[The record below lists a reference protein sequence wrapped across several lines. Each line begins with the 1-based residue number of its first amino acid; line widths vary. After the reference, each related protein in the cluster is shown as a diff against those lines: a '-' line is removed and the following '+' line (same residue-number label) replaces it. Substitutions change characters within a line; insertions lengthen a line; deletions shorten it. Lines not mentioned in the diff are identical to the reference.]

1 MPVSTALYE
10 TLEVSATADDVEIKK
25 AYRRLAVKYHPD
37 KNPGDKTAEAKFK
50 EVTHA
55 YEVLSDPE
63 KRRIYDQYG
72 EEGLNNRGAGFSGNP
87 FDIFNSFFGG
97 GNPFES
103 FFGGGR
109 RDPNAPR
116 EGADLRYNLEI
127 SLMDAVSG
135 VTKKV
140 EFQRADACPECSGSG
155 CKPGTKPTRC
165 KRCGGSGQIGVSQ
178 GFFTMMHECPS
189 CQGTGSVI
197 EQKCARCGGKGH
209 VAVKRSLEIRIPPGV
224 DTGNRIRVAGEGEP
238 GLRGGPNGD
247 LYVFIQVRDDKRF
260 QRNGNDILSEARI
273 SFPLAALGGSIPV
286 ETVHGTETLAIPA
299 GSQHGDVFAIKGK
312 GMPVLQRKGQFGDHY
327 VRISVAVPR
336 KLSDAQKAALRA
348 YAAECKDDFG
358 SIDAGESSSPN
369 FFQKLKDKVL

>member
-1 MPVSTALYE
+1 MPVSTVLYE
-10 TLEVSATADDVEIKK
+10 TLEVSATADEVEIKK

-37 KNPGDKTAEAKFK
+37 KNPGDKAAEAKFK

-72 EEGLNNRGAGFSGNP
+72 EEGLNSRGGGFSGNP

-116 EGADLRYNLEI
+116 EGADLRYNLEV

-135 VTKKV
+135 ATKKI
-140 EFQRADACPECSGSG
+140 EFQRADACGECSGTG
-155 CKPGTKPTRC
+155 CRKGTKPTRC
-165 KRCGGSGQIGVSQ
+165 KRCGGSGQIGISQ
-178 GFFTMMHECPS
+178 GFFTMMHECPV
-189 CQGTGSVI
+189 CKGTGSII
-197 EQKCARCGGKGH
+197 EQKCPKCNGKGSI
-209 VAVKRSLEIRIPPGV
+209 AVKRSLEIRIPPGV

-238 GLRGGPNGD
+238 GMRGGPNGD
-247 LYVFIQVRDDKRF
+247 LYVFIQVRADKRF
-260 QRNGNDILSEARI
+260 QRSGNDVLSEAKI
-273 SFPLAALGGSIPV
+273 SFPTAALGGTVSV
-286 ETVHGTETLAIPA
+286 ETVHGPQTLSIPP
-299 GSQHGDVFAIKGK
+299 GVQHGEVFTIKGK
-312 GMPVLQRKGQFGDHY
+312 GMPVLQRKGLFGDHY
-327 VRISVAVPR
+327 VKISVLVPK
-336 KLSDAQKAALRA
+336 KLSDAQKAALKA
-348 YAAECKDDFG
+348 YA
-358 SIDAGESSSPN
+358 DACGENLAPGEAQDSPG